1 MVLPLALAAPLI
13 PAGIATLGA
22 AARGISSPFGQNV
35 IRQGSNLFN
44 RGISALSQ
52 STMGQI
58 PQYLQSLSTGS
69 KFVPNQAGFFGNVV
83 LPTLGSQY
91 LKEPSLIKEEAKE
104 GKELFDFFADIIKDK
119 VEGEEKED
127 KKDKKK
133 KKKKKEDEIPEVPM
147 KKGGMV
153 KSKKPKRKRKKY
165 KSSTFVK
172 MKGSKRYI

>member
-1 MVLPLALAAPLI
+1 
-13 PAGIATLGA
+13 
-22 AARGISSPFGQNV
+22 
-35 IRQGSNLFN
+35 
-44 RGISALSQ
+44 
-52 STMGQI
+52 MGQI

-133 KKKKKEDEIPEVPM
+133 KKKKDDRPEVAL

-153 KSKKPKRKRKKY
+153 KPKKPKKKRKKY
-165 KSSTFVK
+165 KSGTFVK

>member
-1 MVLPLALAAPLI
+1 MPFPLALI
-13 PAGIATLGA
+13 PAGIGTLGA
-22 AARGISSPFGQNV
+22 IARGINSPFGQNI

-44 RGISALSQ
+44 RGISGLSHY
-52 STMGQI
+52 TMGQI

-69 KFVPNQAGFFGNVV
+69 KFVPNQSGFFGNVV

-91 LKEPSLIKEEAKE
+91 LMEPSLIKEEAKE
-104 GKELFDFFADIIKDK
+104 GKELFDLFADIIKDK
-119 VEGEEKED
+119 VEEEKED
-127 KKDKKK
+127 KEDKKK
-133 KKKKKEDEIPEVPM
+133 NKKEDEIPEVPM

-153 KSKKPKRKRKKY
+153 KPKKPKKPKKKRKKY

>member
-1 MVLPLALAAPLI
+1 MPFPLALI
-13 PAGIATLGA
+13 PAGIGTLGA
-22 AARGISSPFGQNV
+22 IARGINSPFGQNI

-44 RGISALSQ
+44 RGISGLSHY
-52 STMGQI
+52 TMGQI

-69 KFVPNQAGFFGNVV
+69 KFVPNQSGFFGNVV

-91 LKEPSLIKEEAKE
+91 LMEPSLIKEEAKE
-104 GKELFDFFADIIKDK
+104 GKELFDLFADIIKDK
-119 VEGEEKED
+119 VEEEEKED
-127 KKDKKK
+127 KEDKKK
-133 KKKKKEDEIPEVPM
+133 NKKEDEIPEVPM

-153 KSKKPKRKRKKY
+153 KPKKPKKPKKKRKKY

>member
-22 AARGISSPFGQNV
+22 AARGISSPFGQSV

-69 KFVPNQAGFFGNVV
+69 RFVPNQSGFFGNVV
-83 LPTLGSQY
+83 MPSLGSQY
-91 LKEPSLIKEEAKE
+91 LMDPSLVKEEVKE
-104 GKELFDFFADIIKDK
+104 GKELIDFFADIINEK
-119 VEGEEKED
+119 VEEEEKEE
-127 KKDKKK
+127 KKDKK
-133 KKKKKEDEIPEVPM
+133 KKKKKEDEIPEVAL
-147 KKGGMV
+147 KKGGMA

-165 KSSTFVK
+165 KPGTFVK
-172 MKGSKRYI
+172 MKGRKRYI